1 MSAASSAVAA
11 SPARRANPYAA
22 VAAALTGCFLASYHT
37 RLIGIGLPD
46 LRGAFGLSVDE
57 ASWLATVAN
66 APQILTAP
74 AVPWLVM
81 VFGIRPILLW
91 PGLVYAALVAVI
103 PLSRDPATL
112 LGLHAATGLLLGL
125 FVPATLLV
133 IVRNLR
139 PALWLPAFA
148 VYSFRLAF
156 TLNTGPAMTGYFVQS
171 VGWEWLYWLDVPIAL
186 LMVLLAW
193 LGSTWQPP
201 DRDLLHNADWGGM
214 LLFGLGLMFVYVGL
228 DQGNRLDWHNSGT
241 VVALLLGG
249 GALMAGFLLQ
259 EVVAPQPWA
268 SPKILCT
275 RNTMIGIGAGI
286 IFSFCAVSNSLLVP
300 NFLISVAQLRPE
312 QFGSFLL
319 LWIALPL
326 IATVGLGV
334 ALLRRT
340 DFRFVMMM
348 GFSGFASASLWATQL
363 THAWRMQDFIPV
375 AVLQSIG
382 LGVTFTA
389 VMVGN
394 FTSVRPEAGAAFGA
408 YIQILRL
415 VAVEFGGAAMAT
427 LLRVREQVHS
437 NLLGL
442 HVNRG
447 GSHVIQSIAERTAV
461 FLPDDGVLARGRALT
476 SLAGSVQR
484 EANVLAFIDGFT
496 LTFIVALLG
505 ILAAAAMRPAPP
517 HPLLDHYPSLGSA

>member
-1 MSAASSAVAA
+1 MTAAFSAVAA
-11 SPARRANPYAA
+11 PPARKANPYAA

-37 RLIGIGLPD
+37 RFIGMGLPD

-91 PGLVYAALVAVI
+91 PGFIYAALVTVI
-103 PLSRDPATL
+103 PFSRDPTTL

-125 FVPATLLV
+125 FVPATLLI

-139 PALWLPAFA
+139 PTLWLPAFA
-148 VYSFRLAF
+148 AYSFRLAF

-171 VGWEWLYWLDVPIAL
+171 LGWEWLYWSDVPIAL
-186 LMVLLAW
+186 LMILLAW
-193 LGSTWQPP
+193 MGSTRQLPNQ
-201 DRDLLHNADWGGM
+201 DLLCSADWGGM
-214 LLFGLGLMFVYVGL
+214 LLFGLGLMFIYAGL

-241 VVALLLGG
+241 VVALLAGG
-249 GALMAGFLLQ
+249 GALIASFLLH
-259 EVVAPQPWA
+259 EAVAPHPWA
-268 SPKILCT
+268 SPKILRT
-275 RNTMIGIGAGI
+275 RNTMIGIGTGI

-319 LWIALPL
+319 FWVALPL
-326 IATVGLGV
+326 IATICLGV
-334 ALLRRT
+334 ALLRRI
-340 DFRFVMMM
+340 DFRIVMVM

-363 THAWRMQDFIPV
+363 THAWRMEDFIPV

-427 LLRVREQVHS
+427 VLRVREQVHS

-442 HVNRG
+442 HINRG
-447 GSHVIQSIAERTAV
+447 SAQVVQSIAERTAV
-461 FLPDDGVLARGRALT
+461 FLPHDGVLARARALA
-476 SLAGSVQR
+476 SLVGSVQR
-484 EANVLAFIDGFT
+484 EANVLAYIDGFT
-496 LTFIVALLG
+496 LTFVVALLG

-517 HPLLDHYPSLGSA
+517 HPLLAKS